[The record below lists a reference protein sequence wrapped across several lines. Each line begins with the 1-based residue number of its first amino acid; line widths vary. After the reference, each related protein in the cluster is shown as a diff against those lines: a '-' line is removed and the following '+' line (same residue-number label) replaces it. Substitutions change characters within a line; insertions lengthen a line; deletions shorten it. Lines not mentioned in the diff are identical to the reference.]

1 MNLLHEISLLEPYAA
16 YDGGYTDGYI
26 INHIQSIY
34 TATRF
39 LEELNQLVEQ
49 GLIIKY
55 VPGGVRHPRYR
66 LATIEE
72 IIHSKLRK

>member
-26 INHIQSIY
+26 LNHIQCRS
-34 TATRF
+34 TATGF
-39 LEELNQLVEQ
+39 IKELNQLVEQ